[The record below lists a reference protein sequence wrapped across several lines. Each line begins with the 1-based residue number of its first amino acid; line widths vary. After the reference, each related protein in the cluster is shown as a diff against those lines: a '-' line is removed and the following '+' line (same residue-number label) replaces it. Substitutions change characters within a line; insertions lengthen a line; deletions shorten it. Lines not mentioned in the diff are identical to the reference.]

1 MLIIEKFKSI
11 LFQDNNN
18 EILRTLSLYRFF
30 ICIICIIFIAFEFNS
45 TFYTEHAK
53 IINPSFFFI
62 PSFIIFTIFK
72 WMCILAGIILAIG
85 NNKYVF
91 KILFLTS
98 FVYINTYSYF
108 VTNNFNYNTH
118 LIFFLLLI
126 TFSNSTEYYSFFRK
140 KDTSL
145 NINSIT
151 MYDRYCIGFSKLYIG
166 FLYLQAFLSKLI
178 NSGIEWFT
186 SGDTI
191 KTYILLRGT
200 TLGKLFLSYPTS
212 FKIFTALSGV
222 FELSFIFILL
232 FAKRDKLLG
241 IAGILFHLSIFLLME
256 ISFWFLWVLFI
267 PLFILPELKFLKN
280 CSNN

>member
-1 MLIIEKFKSI
+1 MLIVEKFKSI
-11 LFQDNNN
+11 LFQDNNS

-30 ICIICIIFIAFEFNS
+30 ICIVCIIFIAFEFNS
-45 TFYTEHAK
+45 TFYTAHAK
-53 IINPSFFFI
+53 IINPSFFYI
-62 PSFIIFTIFK
+62 PSSIIFTVFK
-72 WMCILAGIILAIG
+72 WMCIITGIIFAIG

-98 FVYINTYSYF
+98 FIYINTYSYF

-126 TFSNSTEYYSFFRK
+126 TFSNSTEYYSLFRK
-140 KDTSL
+140 KNTLL
-145 NINSIT
+145 NINCIT
-151 MYDRYCIGFSKLYIG
+151 LYDRYCIGFSKLYIG

-200 TLGKLFLSYPTS
+200 TIGKLFLLYPTS

-232 FAKRDKLLG
+232 FTKRDKLLG
-241 IAGILFHLSIFLLME
+241 IGGILFHLSIFLLME

>member
-1 MLIIEKFKSI
+1 
-11 LFQDNNN
+11 
-18 EILRTLSLYRFF
+18 
-30 ICIICIIFIAFEFNS
+30 
-45 TFYTEHAK
+45 
-53 IINPSFFFI
+53 
-62 PSFIIFTIFK
+62 
-72 WMCILAGIILAIG
+72 
-85 NNKYVF
+85 
-91 KILFLTS
+91 
-98 FVYINTYSYF
+98 
-108 VTNNFNYNTH
+108 
-118 LIFFLLLI
+118 
-126 TFSNSTEYYSFFRK
+126 
-140 KDTSL
+140 
-145 NINSIT
+145 

-267 PLFILPELKFLKN
+267 PLFILPELKFLDRK
-280 CSNN
+280 SVV